1 MTQDLFVSTRKGL
14 FRFQRAGGKW
24 QQAYVA
30 FLGQPV
36 TAFLAD
42 PRTGTWY
49 AALNLG
55 HFGAKLHR
63 STNQGATWDELAMP
77 TLPKS
82 EDKDAPSLNQIWAL
96 EAGGIDQ
103 PGLIWAGSL
112 PAALFRNDRDGEG
125 EWQLVEGLWNL
136 PERAKWFGGGT
147 DDTALHSLCIDP
159 RNSSRLVIAISCGGV
174 WRSEDAGASWTC
186 RSKGLFAEYM
196 PPDRRED
203 PAIQDPHRIVQCRG
217 KPDHFW
223 CQHHNGIFF
232 STNDL
237 ESWQFAG
244 PRFGFGVAVHP
255 KEPAKAWFV
264 PAIKDE
270 VRVPQDG
277 HFVASRTSDGGQSF
291 EPLSNGLPSGFGYD
305 LVLRHALD
313 IDQSGDTLAFG
324 STTGNL
330 YVTEDQGEHWQ
341 AITHHLP
348 PVHAVRFAVA
358 Q

>member
-1 MTQDLFVSTRKGL
+1 MAQDLFVCTRKGL
-14 FRFQRAGGKW
+14 FRFQRTAGKW
-24 QQAYVA
+24 QQTFVA

-77 TLPKS
+77 ALPKS

-96 EAGGIDQ
+96 EAGGADQ
-103 PGLIWAGSL
+103 PGLLWAGSL
-112 PAALFRNDRDGEG
+112 PAALFRNDQNGDGA
-125 EWQLVEGLWNL
+125 WQLVGGLWNL
-136 PERAKWFGGGT
+136 PDRAKWFGGGT
-147 DDTALHSLCIDP
+147 DDTALHTICVDP
-159 RNSSRLVIAISCGGV
+159 RNSSRLAIAVSCGGV

-223 CQHHNGIFF
+223 CQHHNGIFY

-237 ESWQFAG
+237 AAWQFAG
-244 PRFGFGVAVHP
+244 PRFGFGVVVHP
-255 KEPAKAWFV
+255 KDPTKAWFV

-277 HFVASRTSDGGQSF
+277 RFVAARTRDGGKTFETLSDG
-291 EPLSNGLPSGFGYD
+291 LPTGFGYD

-313 IDQSGDTLAFG
+313 IDEAGDTLAFG

-341 AITHHLP
+341 AVTHHLP
-348 PVHAVRFAVA
+348 PVHAVRFAA
-358 Q
+358 SA

>member
-1 MTQDLFVSTRKGL
+1 MVQDLFVCTRKGL
-14 FRFQRAGGKW
+14 FRFQHSGGKW
-24 QQAYVA
+24 QQTYVA

-42 PRTGTWY
+42 PRTGHWY

-77 TLPKS
+77 ALPKS

-96 EAGGIDQ
+96 EAGGPDQ

-112 PAALFRNDRDGEG
+112 PAALFRNDQNGDGE
-125 EWQLVEGLWNL
+125 WHLVEGLWNL
-136 PERAKWFGGGT
+136 PDRAKWFGGGT
-147 DDTALHSLCIDP
+147 DDTALHTICVDP

-174 WRSEDAGASWTC
+174 WRSEDAGASWVC

-196 PPDRRED
+196 PPERRED
-203 PAIQDPHRIVQCRG
+203 PAIQDPHRIVQCRDQPG
-217 KPDHFW
+217 HFW
-223 CQHHNGIFF
+223 CQHHNGIFY

-237 ESWQFAG
+237 ENWQFAG

-255 KEPAKAWFV
+255 KEPARAWFV

-277 HFVASRTSDGGQSF
+277 KFVASRTRDGGKTF
-291 EPLSNGLPSGFGYD
+291 DTLANGLPTGFGYD

-313 IDQSGDTLAFG
+313 IDGTGDTLAFG

-330 YVTEDQGEHWQ
+330 YVTEDQGETWR
-341 AITHHLP
+341 AVTHHLP
-348 PVHAVRFAVA
+348 PVHAVRFAA
-358 Q
+358 NA

>member
-1 MTQDLFVSTRKGL
+1 MSLDLFVSTRKGL

-24 QQAYVA
+24 QQTYVA

-42 PRTGTWY
+42 PRTGYWY

-63 STNQGATWDELAMP
+63 SANQGATWEELMMP
-77 TLPKS
+77 ALPKS

-96 EAGGIDQ
+96 EAGGADQ
-103 PGLIWAGSL
+103 PGLIWAGAL
-112 PAALFRNDRDGEG
+112 PAALFRNDRNGEG
-125 EWQLVEGLWNL
+125 DWQLVEGLWNL
-136 PERAKWFGGGT
+136 PDRAKWFGGGT
-147 DDTALHSLCIDP
+147 DDPALHSLCVDP

-196 PPDRRED
+196 PPDRRDD
-203 PAIQDPHRIVQCRG
+203 PVIQDPHRVVQCRER
-217 KPDHFW
+217 PDHFW
-223 CQHHNGIFF
+223 CQHHNGVFY
-232 STNDL
+232 STDDL

-270 VRVPQDG
+270 LRVPQDG
-277 HFVASRTSDGGQSF
+277 HFVAARTRDGGQSF
-291 EPLSNGLPSGFGYD
+291 EPLANGLPTGFGYD

-313 IDQSGDTLAFG
+313 IDATGDTLAFG

-330 YVTEDQGEHWQ
+330 YVTEDQGEHWH
-341 AITHHLP
+341 AVTHHLP
-348 PVHAVRFAVA
+348 PVHAVRFAA
-358 Q
+358 G

>member
-1 MTQDLFVSTRKGL
+1 MAQDLFVSTRKGL
-14 FRFQRAGGKW
+14 FRFQRIGSEWA
-24 QQAYVA
+24 QTYVA

-42 PRTGTWY
+42 PRSGNWY

-63 STNQGATWDELAMP
+63 STNQGATWDELAVP
-77 TLPKS
+77 SLPKS
-82 EDKDAPSLNQIWAL
+82 EDKDAPSLNQIWVL
-96 EAGGIDQ
+96 EAGGADQ
-103 PGLIWAGSL
+103 PGLVWAGSL
-112 PAALFRNDRDGEG
+112 PAALFRNDKDGDG

-136 PERAKWFGGGT
+136 PDRAKWFGGGT
-147 DDTALHSLCIDP
+147 DDTALHTICVDP
-159 RNSSRLVIAISCGGV
+159 RNSSRIVIAVSCGGV

-186 RSKGLFAEYM
+186 RSNGLFAEYM
-196 PPDRRED
+196 PPERRGD
-203 PAIQDPHRIVQCRG
+203 PAIQDPHRIVQCRD

-232 STNDL
+232 STDDL
-237 ESWQFAG
+237 GEWQFAG

-255 KEPAKAWFV
+255 EEPAKAWFV

-270 VRVPQDG
+270 IRVPQDG
-277 HFVASRTSDGGQSF
+277 HFVASRTRDGGKNF
-291 EPLSNGLPSGFGYD
+291 EALSNGLPAGFGYD

-313 IDQSGDTLAFG
+313 IDRTGDTLAFG

-330 YVTEDQGEHWQ
+330 YVTEDQGEHWH
-341 AITHHLP
+341 AVTHHLP
-348 PVHAVRFAVA
+348 PVHAVRFSA
-358 Q
+358 